1 MSNINKDYIED
12 YIRSV
17 LPKRESFLVQLE
29 EFAQE
34 NNIPI
39 IHPEVAEF
47 MRVILKIKDSKNI
60 LEIGT
65 AIGYSSIVMST
76 SIKEGNIITIERQEN
91 MVKLANKNIEK
102 TGIKNIEIKHG
113 EAKDI
118 LPKLNKKFDF
128 IFIDAAKG
136 KYMEFLPY
144 CINMLED
151 KGIILSDNVLF
162 KGMVANDDLV
172 VRRKKTIVTR
182 MREYLDHISNHSEL
196 TTSIIPIGDGVALS
210 YKESENK

>member
-17 LPKRESFLVQLE
+17 LPKRDSFLVQLE

-65 AIGYSSIVMST
+65 AIGYSSIVMSN

-91 MVKLANKNIEK
+91 MVKLANENIEK
-102 TGIKNIEIKHG
+102 SGIKNIEVKHG

-172 VRRKKTIVTR
+172 VRRKKTIVRR

-210 YKESENK
+210 YKESENR

>member
-17 LPKRESFLVQLE
+17 LPKRDSFLVQLE

-65 AIGYSSIVMST
+65 AIGYSSIVMSN

-91 MVKLANKNIEK
+91 MVKLANENIEK
-102 TGIKNIEIKHG
+102 SGIKNIEVKHG

-172 VRRKKTIVTR
+172 VRRKKTIVRR
-182 MREYLDHISNHSEL
+182 MREYLDDISNHSEL

-210 YKESENK
+210 YKESENR